1 MLSRRLACYIFRIT
15 GKDTLSTGYG
25 FKPASVK
32 TQDGW
37 ELPSHSPSPCCFVF
51 HFQDRLAWFWL
62 FSILRLLSYWIS
74 RCQKTKQNKSP
85 KQKLIIF
92 YIAGIQYKWCICE
105 HMDMSASIC
114 YTCQASK
121 TGGTTLY
128 LKAYI

>member
-1 MLSRRLACYIFRIT
+1 MLSRRLTCYIFRIT
-15 GKDTLSTGYG
+15 GKDILSTGYG
-25 FKPASVK
+25 FKLASVK

-74 RCQKTKQNKSP
+74 RCQKNKTNPRNKNSLYFTL
-85 KQKLIIF
+85 QE
-92 YIAGIQYKWCICE
+92 YIWCICE

-114 YTCQASK
+114 YTCQVSK